1 MSYFKTNKHRYA
13 GESGSFA
20 AAYTDQEIEKHNED
34 STAHPDIRQLLSQHK
49 ADQQAHLTQ
58 EQREQW
64 DAELDEKADKETTG
78 GGFAAGSGAETE
90 KGAAVGS
97 GAEAENGFAG
107 GMSAQTGSGGA
118 VGSGA
123 GSESGFAGGSGAN
136 AGSGGAAGSGA
147 VATGGGAMGNGA
159 KAAAGGA
166 IGSGAGA
173 GDGFAGGKNAVT
185 MNQDQ
190 QMIDAI
196 QLGEGV
202 NTEEKTLQVYGYKL
216 LDQVGKIPEARLPEK
231 AITNVVNHLTSDS
244 ATDALSAGQ
253 GKVLSEKIE
262 QLGGKLSSVYRYC
275 GSVASYENLP
285 TSGMEVGDVYNV
297 EQDFTTE
304 QDVYE
309 QSVKVNYVA
318 GEKKMTLVNAAQAG
332 LIIVGGSAVVTNA
345 GPGEFALNLTEQE
358 VDILSVDTQTGVITI
373 SEAFLQSMGYGT
385 LYIESVKLVSRAGDN
400 YAWTG
405 SRWDNLAGIID
416 LSGYAT
422 KQELSQKVTK
432 VAGKGLSTN
441 DYTDQD
447 KNKVALIDGKADK
460 QTTGGGFAGGNSA
473 QVSEGGAVG
482 MMASASLGGAAGSAA
497 ATSNGGAVGYGAM
510 STNGGAVG
518 SSTSVVD
525 GGAIGSGAVTSDG
538 FAGGKN
544 AKTLDS
550 NDSAIDAVQLGSG
563 TNSEAGSLQVYSY
576 KLMDADGKIPAERM
590 SDTVGTLTDLAT
602 NEKTNLV
609 GAINE
614 LADYDEF
621 TVTETVYNFTTSKRN
636 VMLRANNDDPEL
648 NSCEL
653 HGTSNGQVITVY
665 CPIAGNG
672 RNSKD
677 VIIYNYRESVGA
689 SVGQC
694 VIAIGESRTFTYVNG
709 YLNDASVSAAK
720 SIDYGTEDYVRIS
733 KPAKRYF
740 VEVPEGN
747 TSTSLLQITN
757 LSLERDKFYHVNAAL
772 NITGHNYGKIIFSG
786 LSDIV
791 GQYLRNGTAEN
802 IGGTY
807 ICNETDDVSVTLS
820 LNMVPK
826 GAFFNFDGTT
836 LYYTHVYGD
845 IMILIGTSTIET
857 LKMDAWVGN
866 EITSFGFYTLNANA
880 PFDPHSFIE
889 ITTV

>member
-34 STAHPDIRQLLSQHK
+34 STAHPDIRELLSQHK

-64 DAELDEKADKETTG
+64 DAELDEKADRQTTS
-78 GGFAAGSGAETE
+78 GGFAAGSGAEAE

-123 GSESGFAGGSGAN
+123 DSESGFAGGSGAS

-166 IGSGAGA
+166 IGSGAGT

-216 LDQVGKIPEARLPEK
+216 LDEVGKIPEARLPEK

-253 GKVLSEKIE
+253 GKVLNEKIE

-318 GEKKMTLVNAAQAG
+318 GEKKMTLESVAQAT
-332 LIIVGGSAVVTNA
+332 LLIVGGSAVVTNA
-345 GPGEFALNLTEQE
+345 GPGEFAVNLTEQE
-358 VDILSVDTQTGVITI
+358 VNVLSVDAQTGVITI
-373 SEAFLQSMGYGT
+373 SEVFLQSMGYGT

-405 SRWDNLAGIID
+405 SRWDSLAGIID

-441 DYTDQD
+441 DYTDQE
-447 KNKVALIDGKADK
+447 KEKVALIDEKADK
-460 QTTGGGFAGGNSA
+460 QTTGGGFAGGQNASA
-473 QVSEGGAVG
+473 GEGGATG
-482 MMASASLGGAAGSAA
+482 MMASASLGGAAGSVA
-497 ATSNGGAVGYGAM
+497 ATSNGGAVGYGAI

-525 GGAIGSGAVTSDG
+525 GGAVGSGAVTSDG

-544 AKTLDS
+544 AKTLDAEE
-550 NDSAIDAVQLGSG
+550 SAIDAIQLGSG

-590 SDTVGTLTDLAT
+590 TDTVGTLTDLAT
-602 NEKTNLV
+602 NTKTNLV

-621 TVTETVYNFTTSKRN
+621 TVTDDTYEFTTSKRN
-636 VMLRANNDDPEL
+636 VIMHCTATEPGNRSFFLKGTEQGQIITIYNPYWDG
-648 NSCEL
+648 
-653 HGTSNGQVITVY
+653 GTSDLWVDCYTPGSGGQ
-665 CPIAGNG
+665 
-672 RNSKD
+672 
-677 VIIYNYRESVGA
+677 ESVNIRIGDNHTFQYANGNLWDLEACGA
-689 SVGQC
+689 
-694 VIAIGESRTFTYVNG
+694 R
-709 YLNDASVSAAK
+709 L
-720 SIDYGTEDYVRIS
+720 IDYGVGSDYVKME

-740 VEVPEGN
+740 VQVPSGN
-747 TSTSLLQITN
+747 TSTRDLRINN
-757 LSLERDKFYHVNAAL
+757 LDIDRDKKYYVNASIYVE
-772 NITGHNYGKIIFSG
+772 NTGHVDLFLPANFI
-786 LSDIV
+786 DIV
-791 GQYLRNGTAEN
+791 GCSTTDGVYNGTLTGN
-802 IGGTY
+802 
-807 ICNETDDVSVTLS
+807 L
-820 LNMVPK
+820 
-826 GAFFNFDGTT
+826 NFDSGGSDIYMHVTGVIEPDTSLQYAAVKLDVLYTT
-836 LYYTHVYGD
+836 MDISKIHHRTIYG
-845 IMILIGTSTIET
+845 IFGML
-857 LKMDAWVGN
+857 N
-866 EITSFGFYTLNANA
+866 SFSIQLDDGYGFFEGSSL
-880 PFDPHSFIE
+880 E

>member
-34 STAHPDIRQLLSQHK
+34 STAHPDIRELLSQHK

-64 DAELDEKADKETTG
+64 DAELDEKADRQTTS
-78 GGFAAGSGAETE
+78 GGFAAGSGAEAE

-166 IGSGAGA
+166 IGSGAST

-216 LDQVGKIPEARLPEK
+216 LDEVGKIPEARLPEK
-231 AITNVVNHLTSDS
+231 AITNVVNNLTSDS

-318 GEKKMTLVNAAQAG
+318 GEKKMTLESVAQAT
-332 LIIVGGSAVVTNA
+332 LLIVGGSAVVTNA
-345 GPGEFALNLTEQE
+345 GPGEFAVNLTEQE
-358 VDILSVDTQTGVITI
+358 VNVLSVDAQTGVITI

-441 DYTDQD
+441 DYTDQE
-447 KNKVALIDGKADK
+447 KEKVALIDEKADK
-460 QTTGGGFAGGNSA
+460 QTTGGGFAGGQNASA
-473 QVSEGGAVG
+473 GEGGATG

-497 ATSNGGAVGYGAM
+497 ATSNGGAVGYGAI

-525 GGAIGSGAVTSDG
+525 GGAVGSGAVTSDG

-544 AKTLDS
+544 AKTLDAEE
-550 NDSAIDAVQLGSG
+550 SAIDAIQLGSG

-590 SDTVGTLTDLAT
+590 SNTVGTLTDLAT
-602 NEKTNLV
+602 NTKTNLV

-614 LADYDEF
+614 LADYDVV
-621 TVTETVYNFTTSKRN
+621 TVTENDYTFQVTKSN
-636 VMLRANNDDPEL
+636 VCVVATNDDAEI
-648 NSCEL
+648 NSCEIW
-653 HGTSNGQVITVY
+653 SPKNGKIITIY
-665 CPIAGNG
+665 NAKWEG
-672 RNSKD
+672 STKD
-677 VIIYNYRESVGA
+677 VTICNVFDGD
-689 SVGQC
+689 VT
-694 VIAIGESRTFTYVNG
+694 IALGEHRTFQCANG
-709 YLNDASVSAAK
+709 HLNDLGKIAAQ

-740 VEVPEGN
+740 VQVPSGN
-747 TSTSLLQITN
+747 TSTRDLRINN
-757 LSLERDKFYHVNAAL
+757 LDIDRDKKYYVNASIYVENTGHVNLWLPA
-772 NITGHNYGKIIFSG
+772 NFI
-786 LSDIV
+786 DIV
-791 GQYLRNGTAEN
+791 GCSITDGVYNGTKS
-802 IGGTY
+802 G
-807 ICNETDDVSVTLS
+807 DL
-820 LNMVPK
+820 
-826 GAFFNFDGTT
+826 NFDSGGSDIYMHVTGVIEPETSLQYAAVKLDVLYTT
-836 LYYTHVYGD
+836 MDISKIHHRTIYG
-845 IMILIGTSTIET
+845 IFGML
-857 LKMDAWVGN
+857 N
-866 EITSFGFYTLNANA
+866 SFSIQVDDGYGFFEGSSL
-880 PFDPHSFIE
+880 E